1 MSEEIEDFPY
11 WANMSEEDLEK
22 MRQNKERLQFFRNF
36 RNMTPEAYD
45 QLQSVV
51 EAMAG
56 WDDNNASEL
65 LDRCPWCYA
74 DGGRHMRGCVTREAK
89 KLKKLLPPR
98 QENNQ

>member
-1 MSEEIEDFPY
+1 MSEEY
-11 WANMSEEDLEK
+11 SEGPFDIISAEEAAFAPVRFRL
-22 MRQNKERLQFFRNF
+22 MRD
-36 RNMTPEAYD
+36 MTPEVYD
-45 QLQSVV
+45 QVRSVV

-74 DGGRHMRGCVTREAK
+74 DGGRHMRGCVTRQAQ

-98 QENNQ
+98 G